1 MSMILGDFET
11 LSWYT
16 FFNGFT
22 EVHMVRVGNVTV
34 RVEPQGQG
42 YRLLLTHYRGES
54 VRVLERAGLKEAEG
68 EAQRLILSAFSGE
81 PGLGFTEP
89 ATC

>member
-1 MSMILGDFET
+1 MILGDLAT
-11 LSWYT
+11 LPWTT

-42 YRLLLTHYRGES
+42 HRLLLTHYRGES

-68 EAQRLILSAFSGE
+68 EARRLILAAFSE
-81 PGLGFTEP
+81 SPGLGLVEP
-89 ATC
+89 AAR

>member
-1 MSMILGDFET
+1 MILGDFAT
-11 LSWYT
+11 LPWTT

-22 EVHMVRVGNVTV
+22 EAHMVRVGNVTV
-34 RVEPQGQG
+34 RAEPQGQG

-68 EAQRLILSAFSGE
+68 EARRLILAVFSE
-81 PGLGFTEP
+81 SPGLGLVEP
-89 ATC
+89 AAR

>member
-1 MSMILGDFET
+1 MIFGDLAT
-11 LSWYT
+11 LPWIT

-22 EVHMVRVGNVTV
+22 EVHRVRVGNVTV

-68 EAQRLILSAFSGE
+68 EARRLILALFSE
-81 PGLGFTEP
+81 SPGLGLIEP
-89 ATC
+89 AAR